1 MPIPTPI
8 HLFRMTH
15 IDNVP
20 HALERGLWT
29 AASPQANPEY
39 VPIGDSTLI
48 RSREEMS
55 VPIPPGGVLSDYIP
69 FYFGARSPM
78 LYVIKHG
85 FNFVKQ
91 TPQSDI
97 IYLIAPFDQ
106 IKASNI
112 EWCFTDGN
120 ARDFSSRYYNQE
132 SEFAHID
139 WEMVREQNWANTEE
153 DMDRK
158 RRKQAEFL
166 VKTHVPA
173 TCLSHIIVY
182 ELEKVKFVQQ
192 EVDRLGLT
200 IQVAAS
206 RKHYY

>member
-1 MPIPTPI
+1 MPIPTSI

-15 IDNVP
+15 IENVP
-20 HALERGLWT
+20 HALAHGLWT
-29 AASPQANPEY
+29 AASPKANPDY
-39 VPIGDSTLI
+39 VPIGDGTLI
-48 RSREEMS
+48 RSRAEME
-55 VPIPPGGVLSDYIP
+55 VPIPPGGVLSEYVP

-85 FNFVKQ
+85 YNFVNP
-91 TPQSDI
+91 TPQEEI
-97 IYLIAPFDQ
+97 VYLVAPFER
-106 IKASNI
+106 IKAHCA

-120 ARDFSSRYYNQE
+120 ARDFSSRYFNQE
-132 SEFAHID
+132 AELDQVD
-139 WEMVREQNWANTEE
+139 WEMVQEQNWRNTEE

-173 TCLSHIIVY
+173 ACFSHIIAY
-182 ELEKVKFVQQ
+182 EAEKVKFVQQ
-192 EVDRLGLT
+192 EVDRSEWN
-200 IQVAAS
+200 IHVAAS